1 MSVQSFR
8 KLEKWSVK
16 YAKLKLDLLYL
27 ENCLELNICPK
38 FLRVKLPKLDGIKGT
53 KVSNEKI
60 VKLKINEVNKDIRTT
75 TRNLQK
81 SKDLIRN
88 NLSWLKWITL
98 NSLIKKHVEK
108 VLISVKECHEK
119 KLLKLWIDQ
128 RIRAPEAV
136 KNLSKHKLTPCEL
149 EALRFGLKH
158 HILPKNLHLSKFKLS
173 IEKGFFIASKEQ
185 HINHT
190 TKDKVKHAC
199 TSFMNSADSIC
210 NSSRNTKLH
219 ETLRKLSSNS
229 KIKVTSF
236 DKGNGIVIL
245 DSDDYFAKLDEII
258 SDSSKFEEFKW
269 ENEKFTDNPVVKNE
283 NKLTYFLTKYVKP
296 YIPKDVF
303 DRISPTGSQ
312 PGKLYGMS
320 KIHKTGCP
328 LRPVV
333 SMINTAEYNL
343 AKYLDDYIKPNI
355 PMDFMLTSSTEFLNV
370 LDGHKNK
377 LSDNDIMISFDI
389 VSLFTSLPL
398 KESCDLATEYV
409 YSENSTKKPPYSKET
424 FRKLLD
430 FATSGVFTYRNK
442 YFKQCDG
449 VMMGSPLGPTLSNL
463 FLAHLEKEWFSKV
476 YSPVLYKRYVDDI
489 FCVFKDEDSA
499 LQFFEFLNKQ
509 HKNLKFTYEK
519 SKNNNLPFLDINVI
533 MKDETFETEIFRK
546 KTFTGLVLNYKAMC
560 PEQWKKG
567 LIIGALHRGY
577 SACSSW
583 TSFHCEIEKLK
594 NIFTSNGYP
603 LEFINKIVHDF
614 LNKKFISKNEE
625 VKDERPKITFKI
637 PYIGLPS
644 LQLKRKL
651 KKIFKDINIDI
662 NIVFSSTKVASYFSL
677 KDRSDAILRSSL
689 VYKFNCLDD
698 PNNTYIGKTKR
709 YLVKRIMEHKS
720 QGSAIFAHLQKCKK
734 CADSDLFKC
743 FKVLDKANSDFDLQ
757 ILEAINIKEK
767 SPTLNKQLVKEGSFF
782 LLNIF

>member
-1 MSVQSFR
+1 MFALTLLTFLFIRSNSIPDIYHKYSNRCDLSVQSFR

-269 ENEKFTDNPVVKNE
+269 DNEKFTDNPVVKNE

-398 KESCDLATEYV
+398 KESCDLATEYMFIMRILRRNHHIV
-409 YSENSTKKPPYSKET
+409 KKHFASFWISPPVEYSHTGISI
-424 FRKLLD
+424 
-430 FATSGVFTYRNK
+430 
-442 YFKQCDG
+442 
-449 VMMGSPLGPTLSNL
+449 LSN
-463 FLAHLEKEWFSKV
+463 V
-476 YSPVLYKRYVDDI
+476 
-489 FCVFKDEDSA
+489 
-499 LQFFEFLNKQ
+499 
-509 HKNLKFTYEK
+509 
-519 SKNNNLPFLDINVI
+519 
-533 MKDETFETEIFRK
+533 
-546 KTFTGLVLNYKAMC
+546 TG
-560 PEQWKKG
+560 
-567 LIIGALHRGY
+567 
-577 SACSSW
+577 S
-583 TSFHCEIEKLK
+583 
-594 NIFTSNGYP
+594 
-603 LEFINKIVHDF
+603 
-614 LNKKFISKNEE
+614 
-625 VKDERPKITFKI
+625 
-637 PYIGLPS
+637 
-644 LQLKRKL
+644 
-651 KKIFKDINIDI
+651 
-662 NIVFSSTKVASYFSL
+662 
-677 KDRSDAILRSSL
+677 
-689 VYKFNCLDD
+689 
-698 PNNTYIGKTKR
+698 
-709 YLVKRIMEHKS
+709 
-720 QGSAIFAHLQKCKK
+720 
-734 CADSDLFKC
+734 
-743 FKVLDKANSDFDLQ
+743 
-757 ILEAINIKEK
+757 
-767 SPTLNKQLVKEGSFF
+767 
-782 LLNIF
+782 